1 MRLFNS
7 IIVSLRYLFA
17 LAVLALAILAIGSLA
32 RGLIQLAGLA
42 LAGGFVMEP
51 GSGATVV
58 SYFIRA
64 AFLYFLAVALGS
76 LFVGDMPAP
85 QWMTVKNLFQ
95 LRTKVLAFV
104 SIILPLGFMGKMME
118 TDISTP
124 GILYSGAGV
133 FLVLMGIFF
142 LTRFGSP
149 SGDEGMAREGNRV
162 TEPRSSLD
170 PAAGGTRDRQGDK
183 RRETRPQDKRP
194 REDRQSGS
202 RQGSRTDQ
210 DEWLR
215 KQKEELKF
223 QKESL
228 EKAVEKDIK
237 GETGERQRSHVTVK
251 PAPTRPRGRRR

>member
-1 MRLFNS
+1 MMRPFNS
-7 IIVSLRYLFA
+7 FIASLRYLFA
-17 LAVLALAILAIGSLA
+17 LAVLALVILAMGSLA
-32 RGLIQLAGLA
+32 RGLVQLAGLA
-42 LAGGFVMEP
+42 MAGEFIMDP
-51 GSGATVV
+51 GSGAEVV

-76 LFVGDMPAP
+76 LFVGDIPVP

-95 LRTKVLAFV
+95 FRTKVLTFV
-104 SIILPLGFMGKMME
+104 SIILPLGFMGKMIE
-118 TDISTP
+118 ADNLTV

-162 TEPRSSLD
+162 M
-170 PAAGGTRDRQGDK
+170 
-183 RRETRPQDKRP
+183 ETRPKDDKRPENRPRDNRP
-194 REDRQSGS
+194 REDRRPVNKQV
-202 RQGSRTDQ
+202 RSRTDQ

-215 KQKEELKF
+215 KQKEDLKF
-223 QKESL
+223 QKETL
-228 EKAVEKDIK
+228 EKAVEKEIS
-237 GETGERQRSHVTVK
+237 GETGERPRSHVTVK